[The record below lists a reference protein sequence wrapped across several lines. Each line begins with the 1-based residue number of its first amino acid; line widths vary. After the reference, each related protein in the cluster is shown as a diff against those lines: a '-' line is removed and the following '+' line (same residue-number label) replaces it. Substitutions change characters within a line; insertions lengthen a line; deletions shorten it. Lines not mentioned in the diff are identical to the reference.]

1 MEIKIIVSTKDLV
14 KKAKFFLK
22 NLTDWH
28 DESLQCC
35 CHTITRS
42 RLKLSWSLPMFTL
55 LYSPWDPYKL
65 CWKKKIVFSL
75 KVFYFSIC
83 LTSNKLYW
91 IEDQLTDVST
101 GFYMSVS
108 WHWRVEPSVTWLD
121 THMTAGVEW
130 KNKGGLGRVR
140 LIIVTA
146 FVIFTIALSF
156 TNFRPEIGYKV
167 NSMRAL
173 IGHKTILHEHM

>member
-1 MEIKIIVSTKDLV
+1 
-14 KKAKFFLK
+14 
-22 NLTDWH
+22 
-28 DESLQCC
+28 
-35 CHTITRS
+35 
-42 RLKLSWSLPMFTL
+42 
-55 LYSPWDPYKL
+55 
-65 CWKKKIVFSL
+65 
-75 KVFYFSIC
+75 
-83 LTSNKLYW
+83 
-91 IEDQLTDVST
+91 
-101 GFYMSVS
+101 
-108 WHWRVEPSVTWLD
+108 
-121 THMTAGVEW
+121 MTAGVER